1 MLRTLFTVL
10 FISSALLAPVP
21 FTQAAETN
29 KEIVAPTT
37 NKGKK
42 YRIGYLEGGPYQEYQ
57 TVLKALVDSLVEF
70 GWIEKRSYPQA
81 LDEQETWTLWSW
93 LATEAPSDYLDFVT
107 DGYWSAGWD
116 EKVRERNK
124 QVIIDRLN
132 EKNDIDLM
140 LAFGTKAG
148 LDMANDLHST
158 PTLVVSSSDAIR
170 AGIVKSAED
179 SGLDHIHAKVDPRRF
194 ERQIRLFHE
203 IVRFKKLGIAYE
215 NTPTGRTYA
224 ALEDVRKAAADLD
237 FEVFECHTLDE
248 VKSIRESEES
258 VVACCQRL
266 APQVDAFY
274 ITMQNGVNVKSLP
287 RILDPLAKHRVVTF
301 SQSSTKEVKYGA
313 TMSLAAENYQSLGR
327 FHAKTMVNILNGTK
341 PRDLPQVF
349 ENTQQIAI
357 NLEAAKRI
365 RFRIPLDVLAGAQ
378 EIYERID
385 KVDNAN

>member
-1 MLRTLFTVL
+1 MLRTLLMLV
-10 FISSALLAPVP
+10 FISFALHAPVSISH
-21 FTQAAETN
+21 AGEAN
-29 KEIVAPTT
+29 KESVAPTT

-42 YRIGYLEGGPYQEYQ
+42 WRIGYVEGGPYQDYQ
-57 TVLKALVDSLVEF
+57 AILKALVDCLVEF

-81 LDEQETWTLWSW
+81 LDEQETLTLWSW
-93 LATEAPSDYLDFVT
+93 LATEARSDYLDFVT

-116 EKVRERNK
+116 EEVREKNK
-124 QVIIDRLN
+124 QVIIGRLN
-132 EKNDIDLM
+132 EKKDIDLM

-158 PTLVVSSSDAIR
+158 PTLVISSSDAIR

-179 SGLDHIHAKVDPRRF
+179 SGFDHIHAKVDPRRY

-224 ALEDVRKAAADLD
+224 AIEDVRKAAADLG

-266 APQVDAFY
+266 ASQVDAFY
-274 ITMQNGVNVKSLP
+274 ITVQNGVNAKNLP
-287 RILDPLAKHRVVTF
+287 RILDPLFKHRVVTF
-301 SQSSTKEVKYGA
+301 AQGSTKEVKYGV
-313 TMSLAAENYQSLGR
+313 TVSLAIENYQSLGR
-327 FHAKTMVNILNGTK
+327 FHAKTMVNVLNNAK

-385 KVDNAN
+385 NVDGPN